1 MADLTKEEQS
11 IYDAYATRPQWM
23 KEGEVELG
31 LRGWYKKSTGE
42 LLLGRRT
49 PQWIVDRANAVVETV
64 ADVVEPEAVVEETPA
79 EEVVA
84 EVTET
89 AAEPVV
95 EEVKPKAKAKAK
107 KVVTETPAAE

>member
-1 MADLTKEEQS
+1 
-11 IYDAYATRPQWM
+11 M
-23 KEGEVELG
+23 KDGEVELG

-107 KVVTETPAAE
+107 KVVADTPSAE